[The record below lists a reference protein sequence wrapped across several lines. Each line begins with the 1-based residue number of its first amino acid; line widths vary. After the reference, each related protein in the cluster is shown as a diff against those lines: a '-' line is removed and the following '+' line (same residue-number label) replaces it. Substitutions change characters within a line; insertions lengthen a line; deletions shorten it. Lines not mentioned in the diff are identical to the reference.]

1 MKNSLCFVCTSLWAD
16 PGFVLVEAVS
26 SRTLVISSSCK
37 NGPKEILLNGDGG
50 YIFKSN
56 DKNDFLKQFDNL
68 MEEHNNDPDT
78 IYKKKLNAFK
88 NIKLYSKYS
97 HFKNF
102 MKIL

>member
-1 MKNSLCFVCTSLWAD
+1 MHFIMGRSRICFSWGC
-16 PGFVLVEAVS
+16 FF
-26 SRTLVISSSCK
+26 RTLVISSSCK

-78 IYKKKLNAFK
+78 IYKK
-88 NIKLYSKYS
+88 S
-97 HFKNF
+97 
-102 MKIL
+102 